1 MDLTNASIITE
12 QRKAGQ
18 HLDCCRIL
26 SRDNVCIY
34 FYSSPLITLKENSTM
49 VNSNITEKEKSGK
62 ISISFHNWFINCSC
76 LVDLLKKSFKKYNA
90 RLSCTFNSSVSIQIL
105 KWVFVNRY
113 FTHCLGSLAWRKKMC
128 LSRDCYRNQFY
139 AKTE

>member
-26 SRDNVCIY
+26 SGDNVCIY

-49 VNSNITEKEKSGK
+49 ANSNITEKEMSGK
-62 ISISFHNWFINCSC
+62 IFISSYIIVVTRTLPSRRVKDQIGKKPMMVSTSWYSYNNMESSLSFTYELISFWMRGLISIFVRQVHSQS
-76 LVDLLKKSFKKYNA
+76 LLS
-90 RLSCTFNSSVSIQIL
+90 
-105 KWVFVNRY
+105 
-113 FTHCLGSLAWRKKMC
+113 
-128 LSRDCYRNQFY
+128 DC
-139 AKTE
+139 

>member
-49 VNSNITEKEKSGK
+49 VNSNIAEKEKSVK
-62 ISISFHNWFINCSC
+62 IFTSSYISIHDYSSTNNCFDFVKIRPKC
-76 LVDLLKKSFKKYNA
+76 LVSTNNNLRTLSFTDFFMGNYSPLSSPLFSCRQKGSQNAPCCLEKS
-90 RLSCTFNSSVSIQIL
+90 QI
-105 KWVFVNRY
+105 F
-113 FTHCLGSLAWRKKMC
+113 
-128 LSRDCYRNQFY
+128 
-139 AKTE
+139 